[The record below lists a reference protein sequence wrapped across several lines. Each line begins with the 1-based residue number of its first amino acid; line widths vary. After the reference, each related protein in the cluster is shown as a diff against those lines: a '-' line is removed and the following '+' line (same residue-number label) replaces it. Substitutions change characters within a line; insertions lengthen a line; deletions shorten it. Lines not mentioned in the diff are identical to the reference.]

1 MRLSLAI
8 LLILFGLRF
17 PAGAEPLRVS
27 AAEDAVTLR
36 MADGRI
42 VLLDGLLAPNPDDDG
57 GRSAADKIAAAA
69 LARMIESAVGQTARL
84 TPLLEVADRWNRIPA
99 DVHLQG
105 SGVWLQER
113 MLQEGLARIGPCPLG
128 DPGRLK
134 LLRDAE
140 ASARTARRGLWRIGV
155 YQLRDAV
162 QPIKARGF
170 VLVAGMPFE
179 SGGGRNVRY
188 LNFDK
193 DWRQDFT
200 LRATKSSARRLDKAN
215 LGFDAL
221 LERKLLVRGWLVWRN
236 GPMLDITCPQQIEAL
251 DP

>member
-17 PAGAEPLRVS
+17 PAAAEAVRVS
-27 AAEDAVTLR
+27 AAEDGVTLR
-36 MADGRI
+36 LVDGR
-42 VLLDGLLAPNPDDDG
+42 VALLDGLLAPNADDDG
-57 GRSAADKIAAAA
+57 ERSAADKIAAAT
-69 LARMIESAVGQTARL
+69 LARLIENAVGQTVRL
-84 TPLLEVADRWNRIPA
+84 NALMEVPDRWNRIPA
-99 DVHLQG
+99 DVHLQDFG
-105 SGVWLQER
+105 GWLQER
-113 MLQEGLARIGPCPLG
+113 MLREGLARIGPCPLG
-128 DPGRLK
+128 SQDRLK
-134 LLRDAE
+134 MLRDAE
-140 ASARTARRGLWRIGV
+140 AMARTARRGLWRIGA
-155 YQLRDAV
+155 YQVRGAMK
-162 QPIKARGF
+162 PIKARGF
-170 VLVAGMPFE
+170 VLVTGTPLE
-179 SGGGRNVRY
+179 SGGGRSVRY

-221 LERKLLVRGWLVWRN
+221 LERKLLVRGWSVWRN